1 MAIFEQGIKRR
12 NNRSNF
18 QKLKKNGML
27 NYTLT
32 PVRVTDIILDEKH
45 SSFSNW
51 SDVGVVF
58 FEYVDD
64 TIAVGS
70 TKAYP
75 IFSQQQTPPLIN
87 EIVFII
93 SMPNN
98 LDYDSGEVSLRFYY
112 FSPVGV
118 HNTGPNNNIQPDSL
132 PFSQFFQ
139 NEQNKANYKD
149 TGGNNVDEGESSEP
163 VINFN
168 SLNSNENSQNTF
180 IEKSNIYPLL
190 PFMGDYIIEG
200 RFGQSIR
207 LGSTAKSK
215 SEQKNNWSKSGDN
228 GDPIMILRNGQSPLT
243 SGPGWIPTTE
253 NIKDD
258 LSSIYLTSTQKLNFS
273 LANENFVS
281 YVSSNFPSPILPSN
295 YNKPQ
300 IILNSDR
307 IVLNAKK
314 DSVLISGEQ
323 SVLISSN
330 QSLNLEAKST
340 HIVSTNIKL
349 GSSDDGQLEPV
360 LKGDTTVEYLKII
373 VQEIANLATALKT
386 IQVYSGPN
394 VEGVPDAAIQ
404 GPAKLAA
411 LNLEE
416 VLGQLDSIKSNFVKT
431 T

>member
-12 NNRSNF
+12 DNRSNF
-18 QKLKKNGML
+18 KRLKQNGML

-93 SMPNN
+93 SIPNN

-149 TGGNNVDEGESSEP
+149 TGGNNRRK
-163 VINFN
+163 I
-168 SLNSNENSQNTF
+168 
-180 IEKSNIYPLL
+180 
-190 PFMGDYIIEG
+190 
-200 RFGQSIR
+200 
-207 LGSTAKSK
+207 
-215 SEQKNNWSKSGDN
+215 WSK
-228 GDPIMILRNGQSPLT
+228 
-243 SGPGWIPTTE
+243 
-253 NIKDD
+253 
-258 LSSIYLTSTQKLNFS
+258 Y
-273 LANENFVS
+273 
-281 YVSSNFPSPILPSN
+281 
-295 YNKPQ
+295 
-300 IILNSDR
+300 
-307 IVLNAKK
+307 
-314 DSVLISGEQ
+314 
-323 SVLISSN
+323 
-330 QSLNLEAKST
+330 
-340 HIVSTNIKL
+340 
-349 GSSDDGQLEPV
+349 
-360 LKGDTTVEYLKII
+360 
-373 VQEIANLATALKT
+373 
-386 IQVYSGPN
+386 
-394 VEGVPDAAIQ
+394 
-404 GPAKLAA
+404 
-411 LNLEE
+411 
-416 VLGQLDSIKSNFVKT
+416 
-431 T
+431 